1 MKMVKRRFVAVL
13 MAAAV
18 LLATGVSN
26 NANVVQAAESENTS
40 SSTAV
45 LENFEPEEIEDPVI
59 EVPEIVY
66 NVEGHE
72 KLNETFSIEGIQTL
86 DMNDEQDNTDPNY
99 AIEILN
105 GEKKTNS
112 LLKDENRWYY
122 FTLDTLSN
130 LTLFLDMDD
139 TIDADL
145 YVFQLNTNSGELS
158 MAGSST
164 QEGAGE
170 YEAIGGKAGAGVY
183 FIAVSGFEGSGNFEL
198 ALYTSTDDVQYENN
212 DTPETATEVS
222 GTYNVNGLK
231 GVIDSPYD
239 VDFYKLTLSEASA
252 VRFEIKT
259 SQNYAIIHCDGK
271 EIQRIKKDLYALE
284 AGTHYFLV
292 GSLDGSYSSSYG
304 YGLYITTIAPIST
317 DTAAECFAVCDRA
330 NVIFQF
336 RGDRSKY
343 YVNGN
348 EIDFSYSYSNS
359 TSSVNYDIS
368 LRKTPNFYVCLV
380 QTDGTS
386 QPLECQQTMPDVIR
400 ISSSAFTG
408 IKDKYVLMLSVRDVS
423 TPCYSIHVRGRG
435 DSSDKTLWEDLH
447 FANVYID
454 PDTGKVID
462 IAWYNYFYDYLNYKF
477 SFSRPYPTKYYYPYW
492 NGSDPEGGDD

>member
-1 MKMVKRRFVAVL
+1 MVKRRFVAVL

-304 YGLYITTIAPIST
+304 YGL
-317 DTAAECFAVCDRA
+317 
-330 NVIFQF
+330 
-336 RGDRSKY
+336 
-343 YVNGN
+343 
-348 EIDFSYSYSNS
+348 
-359 TSSVNYDIS
+359 
-368 LRKTPNFYVCLV
+368 
-380 QTDGTS
+380 
-386 QPLECQQTMPDVIR
+386 
-400 ISSSAFTG
+400 
-408 IKDKYVLMLSVRDVS
+408 
-423 TPCYSIHVRGRG
+423 
-435 DSSDKTLWEDLH
+435 
-447 FANVYID
+447 
-454 PDTGKVID
+454 
-462 IAWYNYFYDYLNYKF
+462 
-477 SFSRPYPTKYYYPYW
+477 
-492 NGSDPEGGDD
+492 